1 MGLLV
6 GGGSAGGNLAA
17 SVALR
22 ARDDSFFSN
31 TPLTGQFLQV
41 PGLLHPKAT
50 VPEEYGSISLS
61 PDFDLWAASRRL
73 SSQLKFRIDDP
84 SVPFLHNQGLE
95 IAAGNS
101 TTSSCHTK
109 NILLLSYLIFL
120 DYLKVPDPND
130 PLYSLILAPTHA
142 GLAPAYFQVAEVDPL
157 RDEGI
162 LYEKLLREAGVKT
175 KFDL

>member
-1 MGLLV
+1 M
-6 GGGSAGGNLAA
+6 
-17 SVALR
+17 
-22 ARDDSFFSN
+22 D
-31 TPLTGQFLQV
+31 
-41 PGLLHPKAT
+41 
-50 VPEEYGSISLS
+50 
-61 PDFDLWAASRRL
+61 RL

-84 SVPFLHNQGLE
+84 SVPFLNNQGLE

-101 TTSSCHTK
+101 TVPHLVVPR
-109 NILLLSYLIFL
+109 IYSYYIIRYFL
-120 DYLKVPDPND
+120 DYLKVSDPND